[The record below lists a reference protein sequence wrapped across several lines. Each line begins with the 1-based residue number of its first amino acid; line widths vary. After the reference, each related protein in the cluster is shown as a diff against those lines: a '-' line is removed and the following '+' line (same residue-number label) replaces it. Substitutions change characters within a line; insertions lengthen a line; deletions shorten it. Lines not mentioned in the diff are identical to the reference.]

1 MYRYSV
7 AIEFLTWVAFY
18 IIFKMVMH
26 FVNIEARRNPGR
38 PRRHEAAGPDRRRA
52 ADTGAAAERG
62 PVPARQRAGQ
72 VQVLL
77 QGRADAHRRDPGPGA
92 DRRQGV

>member
-26 FVNIEARRNPGR
+26 FVNIEARRNQWTT
-38 PRRHEAAGPDRRRA
+38 AAG
-52 ADTGAAAERG
+52 
-62 PVPARQRAGQ
+62 VAG
-72 VQVLL
+72 LL
-77 QGRADAHRRDPGPGA
+77 A
-92 DRRQGV
+92 